1 MGAPAVGTGGPVV
14 VVADDDDDADTVNV
28 AAAAAVDSGGSAGR
42 DAAADAAAPPT
53 ASPGQTTSYSV
64 SSLPGT
70 KDQKPE
76 KETPQLAKPPFGAS
90 PALHSR

>member
-14 VVADDDDDADTVNV
+14 VVADVDDDADTVNV
-28 AAAAAVDSGGSAGR
+28 AAAAAVDSGGYAGR
-42 DAAADAAAPPT
+42 DAAAAPPT
-53 ASPGQTTSYSV
+53 ASPGQTTSCSV

-76 KETPQLAKPPFGAS
+76 KATPQLAKPPFGAS

>member
-42 DAAADAAAPPT
+42 DAAAAAAPPT

>member
-1 MGAPAVGTGGPVV
+1 MGAPAVGTGDPVAVV
-14 VVADDDDDADTVNV
+14 VVAADDDDDADTVNV
-28 AAAAAVDSGGSAGR
+28 AAAAAVDSGGYAGR
-42 DAAADAAAPPT
+42 DAAAAPPT
-53 ASPGQTTSYSV
+53 ASPGQTTSCSV

-76 KETPQLAKPPFGAS
+76 KATPQLAKPPFGAS

>member
-42 DAAADAAAPPT
+42 DAAAAAAPPT

-76 KETPQLAKPPFGAS
+76 KETPQLAKPPFCAS

>member
-1 MGAPAVGTGGPVV
+1 MGAPAVGTGGPVAV
-14 VVADDDDDADTVNV
+14 VVVAADDDDDADTVNV
-28 AAAAAVDSGGSAGR
+28 AAAAAVDSGGYAGR
-42 DAAADAAAPPT
+42 DAAAAPPT
-53 ASPGQTTSYSV
+53 ASPGQTTSCSV

-76 KETPQLAKPPFGAS
+76 KATPQLAKPPFGAS

>member
-14 VVADDDDDADTVNV
+14 VVADVDDDADTVNV

-42 DAAADAAAPPT
+42 DAAAAAAPPT